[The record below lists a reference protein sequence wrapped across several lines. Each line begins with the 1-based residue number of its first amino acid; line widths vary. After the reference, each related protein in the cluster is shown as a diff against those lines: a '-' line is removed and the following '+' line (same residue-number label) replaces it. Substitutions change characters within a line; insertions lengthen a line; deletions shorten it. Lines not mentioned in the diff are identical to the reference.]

1 MAKQGLALRG
11 HREKDESLNRGNF
24 IELIELRSNELP
36 ILKEK
41 SINYKYA
48 SPEDQ
53 NEIINLLSLEIK
65 KIIVSEVQNK
75 PFSIIVDETP
85 DIANHEQISFCIRYA
100 DENLKVKERFIE
112 FIKTESTSGD
122 ELEKLV
128 EGAIHNLGLSGKSYL
143 VGQGYDEGSNMSGCF
158 KGLAAR
164 IRQKIPKAL

>member
-1 MAKQGLALRG
+1 M
-11 HREKDESLNRGNF
+11 

-75 PFSIIVDETP
+75 PFSIIVNETQ
-85 DIANHEQISFCIRYA
+85 DIANHEQISFYIRYA
-100 DENLKVKERFIE
+100 DENLKVKKHFIE
-112 FIKTESTSGD
+112 FIKAESTSGE

-128 EGAIHNLGLSGKSYL
+128 EEAINNLGLSAKPY
-143 VGQGYDEGSNMSGCF
+143 
-158 KGLAAR
+158 
-164 IRQKIPKAL
+164 